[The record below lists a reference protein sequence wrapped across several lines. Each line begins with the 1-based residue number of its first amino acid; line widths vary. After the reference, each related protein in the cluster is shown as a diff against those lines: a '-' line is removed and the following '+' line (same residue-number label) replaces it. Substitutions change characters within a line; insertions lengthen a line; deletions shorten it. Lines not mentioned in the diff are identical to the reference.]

1 MGRPTISVNILPW
14 EQAQSQ
20 AYPIRLAVFIKE
32 QGVPEELELDEEDPL
47 AWHAIAK
54 LDGQAIG
61 TARLQKDGK
70 IGRMAVIQAYRR
82 QGVAS
87 AMMNVL
93 LKFGRQHGINQFYLH
108 AQIEALPF
116 YERFG
121 FVANG
126 PVFNEAGI
134 AHQMMKKAT

>member
-134 AHQMMKKAT
+134 AHQIMRKVI

>member
-1 MGRPTISVNILPW
+1 MKSTAASIQILSW

-20 AYPIRLAVFIKE
+20 AYPIRLAVFVKE

-47 AWHAIAK
+47 AWHAIAR

-134 AHQMMKKAT
+134 AHQIMRKVI

>member
-1 MGRPTISVNILPW
+1 MRRPTISVNILPW

-20 AYPIRLAVFIKE
+20 AYPIRLAVFVKE

-134 AHQMMKKAT
+134 AHQIMKRAT

>member
-1 MGRPTISVNILPW
+1 MGHPTISVNILPW

-20 AYPIRLAVFIKE
+20 AYPIRLAVFVKE

-47 AWHAIAK
+47 AWHAIAR

-82 QGVAS
+82 QGIAS

-134 AHQMMKKAT
+134 AHQIMRKVI

>member
-1 MGRPTISVNILPW
+1 MRRPTISVNILPW

-20 AYPIRLAVFIKE
+20 AYPIRLAVFVKE

-82 QGVAS
+82 QGLAS

-134 AHQMMKKAT
+134 AHQIMRKVI

>member
-1 MGRPTISVNILPW
+1 MRRPTISVNILPW

-20 AYPIRLAVFIKE
+20 AYPIRLAVFVKE

-134 AHQMMKKAT
+134 AHQIMRKVI

>member
-1 MGRPTISVNILPW
+1 MRRPTISVNILPW

-20 AYPIRLAVFIKE
+20 AYPIRLAVFVKE

-93 LKFGRQHGINQFYLH
+93 LKFGRQHGINQFNLH

-121 FVANG
+121 FVVNG

-134 AHQMMKKAT
+134 AHQIMRKVI

>member
-1 MGRPTISVNILPW
+1 MRRPTISVNILPW

-20 AYPIRLAVFIKE
+20 AYPIRLAVFVKE

-54 LDGQAIG
+54 LNGQVIG
-61 TARLQKDGK
+61 TARLKKDGK

-134 AHQMMKKAT
+134 AHQIMRKVI

>member
-1 MGRPTISVNILPW
+1 MRRPTISVNILPW

-20 AYPIRLAVFIKE
+20 AYPIRLAVFVKE

-47 AWHAIAK
+47 AWHAIAR

-134 AHQMMKKAT
+134 ADQIMRKVI

>member
-20 AYPIRLAVFIKE
+20 AYPIRLAVFVKE

-93 LKFGRQHGINQFYLH
+93 LKFGRQHGINQFNLH

-121 FVANG
+121 FVVNG

-134 AHQMMKKAT
+134 AHQIMRKVI

>member
-20 AYPIRLAVFIKE
+20 AYPIRLAVFVKE

-82 QGVAS
+82 QGLAS

-134 AHQMMKKAT
+134 AHQIMRKVI

>member
-1 MGRPTISVNILPW
+1 MRRPTISVNILPW

-134 AHQMMKKAT
+134 AHQIMRKVI

>member
-20 AYPIRLAVFIKE
+20 AYPIRLTVFVKE

-70 IGRMAVIQAYRR
+70 IGRMAVTRSYRR
-82 QGVAS
+82 QGAAS
-87 AMMNVL
+87 SL
-93 LKFGRQHGINQFYLH
+93 LNALIDFGHQQGIRQFYLH
-108 AQIEALPF
+108 AQMEAIAF
-116 YERFG
+116 YENFG
-121 FVANG
+121 FIASG
-126 PVFNEAGI
+126 PIFRKLVSRI
-134 AHQMMKKAT
+134 RQ

>member
-1 MGRPTISVNILPW
+1 MRRPTISVNILPW

-20 AYPIRLAVFIKE
+20 AYPIRLAVFVKE

-47 AWHAIAK
+47 AWHAIAR

-82 QGVAS
+82 QGLAS

-134 AHQMMKKAT
+134 AHQIMRKVI

>member
-1 MGRPTISVNILPW
+1 MRRPTISVNILPW

-20 AYPIRLAVFIKE
+20 AYPIRLAVFVKE

-47 AWHAIAK
+47 AWHAIAR

-134 AHQMMKKAT
+134 AHQIMRKVI

>member
-1 MGRPTISVNILPW
+1 MRRPTISVNILPW

-20 AYPIRLAVFIKE
+20 AYPIRLAVFVKE

-47 AWHAIAK
+47 AWHAIAR

-61 TARLQKDGK
+61 TARLQQDGK

-126 PVFNEAGI
+126 PLLNEAGI
-134 AHQMMKKAT
+134 AHQIMRKVI

>member
-20 AYPIRLAVFIKE
+20 AYPIRLAVFVKE

-70 IGRMAVIQAYRR
+70 IGRMAVTRSYRR
-82 QGVAS
+82 QGAAS
-87 AMMNVL
+87 SL
-93 LKFGRQHGINQFYLH
+93 LNALIDFGHQQGIRQFYLH
-108 AQIEALPF
+108 AQMEAIAF
-116 YERFG
+116 YENFG
-121 FVANG
+121 FTA
-126 PVFNEAGI
+126 
-134 AHQMMKKAT
+134 

>member
-1 MGRPTISVNILPW
+1 MRRPTISVNILPW

-20 AYPIRLAVFIKE
+20 AYPIRLAVFVKE

-108 AQIEALPF
+108 AQIKALPF

-134 AHQMMKKAT
+134 AHQMMKRAT

>member
-70 IGRMAVIQAYRR
+70 IGRMAVTRSYRR
-82 QGVAS
+82 QGAP
-87 AMMNVL
+87 VL
-93 LKFGRQHGINQFYLH
+93 Y
-108 AQIEALPF
+108 
-116 YERFG
+116 
-121 FVANG
+121 
-126 PVFNEAGI
+126 
-134 AHQMMKKAT
+134 

>member
-20 AYPIRLAVFIKE
+20 AYPIRLAVFVKE

-70 IGRMAVIQAYRR
+70 IGRMAVTRSCRR
-82 QGVAS
+82 QGAAS
-87 AMMNVL
+87 SL
-93 LKFGRQHGINQFYLH
+93 LKALIDFGSQQGIRQFYLH
-108 AQIEALPF
+108 AQMEAIAF
-116 YERFG
+116 YENFG
-121 FVANG
+121 FTASG
-126 PVFNEAGI
+126 PIFREAGI
-134 AHQMMKKAT
+134 AHQAMTKTI

>member
-14 EQAQSQ
+14 EQAHSQ
-20 AYPIRLAVFIKE
+20 AYPIRLAVFVKE

-93 LKFGRQHGINQFYLH
+93 LKFGRQHGINQFNLH

-121 FVANG
+121 FVVNG

-134 AHQMMKKAT
+134 AHQIMRKVI

>member
-20 AYPIRLAVFIKE
+20 AYPIRLAVFVKE

-134 AHQMMKKAT
+134 AHQIMRKVI

>member
-1 MGRPTISVNILPW
+1 MRRPTISVNILPW
-14 EQAQSQ
+14 EQAQYQ
-20 AYPIRLAVFIKE
+20 AYPIRLAVFVKE

-93 LKFGRQHGINQFYLH
+93 LKFGRQHGINQYYLH

-134 AHQMMKKAT
+134 AHQIMRKVI

>member
-20 AYPIRLAVFIKE
+20 AYPIRLAVFVKE

-134 AHQMMKKAT
+134 AHQIMKRAT

>member
-1 MGRPTISVNILPW
+1 MRRPTISVNILPW

-20 AYPIRLAVFIKE
+20 AYPIRLAVFVKE

-47 AWHAIAK
+47 AWHATAK

-134 AHQMMKKAT
+134 AHQIMRKVI